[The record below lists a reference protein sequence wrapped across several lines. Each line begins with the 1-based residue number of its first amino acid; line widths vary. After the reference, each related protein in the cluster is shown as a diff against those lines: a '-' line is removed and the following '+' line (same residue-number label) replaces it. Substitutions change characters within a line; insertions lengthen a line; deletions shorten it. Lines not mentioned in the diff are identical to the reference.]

1 MYEKCQLEDE
11 QEAFNSNGLNM
22 NNPFDVFNAI
32 CLKNQNFKNVNH
44 KFLELLQLVLQMSEF
59 HGNVV
64 SQMETL
70 FTILTDTARELIFKN
85 QRTHMIKLHSDA
97 HTQTEEIDRGP
108 KLRGVISNAV
118 QNDFTKL
125 KLNPVSLNPKD
136 GLKKVFPT
144 ISKVEE

>member
-1 MYEKCQLEDE
+1 
-11 QEAFNSNGLNM
+11 M
-22 NNPFDVFNAI
+22 NNALDVFNAI

-59 HGNVV
+59 HGEQNNVV

-97 HTQTEEIDRGP
+97 HTQTEENERGP

-125 KLNPVSLNPKD
+125 KLNPVNLNPKD

-144 ISKVEE
+144 ISKVEESQN

>member
-1 MYEKCQLEDE
+1 
-11 QEAFNSNGLNM
+11 M
-22 NNPFDVFNAI
+22 NNPLDVFNAI
-32 CLKNQNFKNVNH
+32 CLKNQNSKNVNH

-59 HGNVV
+59 HGEQNNVV

-97 HTQTEEIDRGP
+97 HTQTEEIERGP
-108 KLRGVISNAV
+108 KLRGVINNAV

-125 KLNPVSLNPKD
+125 KLNPVNFNTKD
-136 GLKKVFPT
+136 GSKKVFPT
-144 ISKVEE
+144 ISKVKESQN